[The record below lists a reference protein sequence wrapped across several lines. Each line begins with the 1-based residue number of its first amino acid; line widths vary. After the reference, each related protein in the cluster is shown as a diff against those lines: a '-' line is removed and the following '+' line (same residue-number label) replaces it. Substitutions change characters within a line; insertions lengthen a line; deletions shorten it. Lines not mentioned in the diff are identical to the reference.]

1 MSSAL
6 VIADDEQSAYIENSW
21 AKTPLVLKNQGGQ
34 KIVQQDGFDLYLLEV
49 NGKTAILTDIDNPK
63 QQFRFEKGEQ
73 Q

>member
-1 MSSAL
+1 
-6 VIADDEQSAYIENSW
+6 
-21 AKTPLVLKNQGGQ
+21 LKNQGGQ